1 MKEAS
6 GLAQSVQTRL
16 VRTARELGVDP
27 NLILSRYAA
36 ERFLHRLS
44 RSRHANRFVLKGAMM
59 LLVWIGDIV
68 RPTRD
73 VDLLGIGELTDDAI
87 METFREIAAL
97 EVEPDGVVFDPSSIT
112 VAPIRAEDAYGGR
125 RVTLSG
131 HLGPARLRV
140 QVDIG
145 IGDAVC
151 PDPEW
156 IEYPSL
162 LDLPR
167 PRLRAYRPETSIA
180 EKLHAMTIL
189 GSRNSRMRDFFD
201 IRALAAAEEFEGD
214 LLVAAIR
221 ATFERRGTPVQRRP
235 LALTPAFADVE
246 AKPEQ
251 WRAFL
256 RKNGLKE
263 IELAAVVSE
272 IAAFLAPAIDAA
284 ADNRPFTAVW
294 PPGGPWQP

>member
-1 MKEAS
+1 
-6 GLAQSVQTRL
+6 
-16 VRTARELGVDP
+16 
-27 NLILSRYAA
+27 
-36 ERFLHRLS
+36 
-44 RSRHANRFVLKGAMM
+44 
-59 LLVWIGDIV
+59 
-68 RPTRD
+68 
-73 VDLLGIGELTDDAI
+73 
-87 METFREIAAL
+87 
-97 EVEPDGVVFDPSSIT
+97 
-112 VAPIRAEDAYGGR
+112 
-125 RVTLSG
+125 
-131 HLGPARLRV
+131 V

-145 IGDAVC
+145 IGDAVF

-221 ATFERRGTPVQRRP
+221 ATFERRGTPVLPRP
-235 LALTPAFADVE
+235 LALTPAFAGIE
-246 AKPEQ
+246 AKAEQ

-263 IELAAVVSE
+263 IELAMVVSE

-284 ADNRPFTAVW
+284 ADKRPFTGVW